1 MAFAEPLTDGEIERR
16 LSELDGWTRTGD
28 EISRTFGYTYH
39 QCVPLAVYVAA
50 KARGAGHHPYDI
62 RWQRI
67 RSGITTHD
75 AGHRITDLDFALAR
89 HIDAIAA
96 GHGATPVPAGD
107 AWLPRPGRAA
117 AAAPLMPA
125 LHTAGARRYSSTFM
139 SLRSSDPTYRPWAGP
154 RGIQDRS
161 ARTSRLIVS
170 CVVPAILALSR
181 VRGNRRPVFVLADPP
196 TGLPLMPKRG
206 RCCARLLMDCFLSYS

>member
-50 KARGAGHHPYDI
+50 KARGAGHHPDI
-62 RWQRI
+62 RWRRI

-89 HIDAIAA
+89 HIGAIAA
-96 GHGATPVPAGD
+96 GHRGD
-107 AWLPRPGRAA
+107 ARAGRRRLAASSWLRGGSTAYACAPYGGRAA
-117 AAAPLMPA
+117 VLQHVHEPA
-125 LHTAGARRYSSTFM
+125 
-139 SLRSSDPTYRPWAGP
+139 
-154 RGIQDRS
+154 
-161 ARTSRLIVS
+161 
-170 CVVPAILALSR
+170 VV
-181 VRGNRRPVFVLADPP
+181 
-196 TGLPLMPKRG
+196 
-206 RCCARLLMDCFLSYS
+206 